1 MSQHSSSEERAGV
14 ADSRHRHKR
23 EREELTEEQ
32 ISKRSILVSNIPVT
46 MKKKHLIAGFSVIGH
61 IADIQMSVYNA
72 EEGASGG
79 SECLITYDKPMHA
92 IQAVTCLNNHL
103 THGSQISVSLVHS
116 SKKADPSES
125 ESMNHHVLILE
136 NVQKE
141 VTVDHIMSL
150 FSVFGVIESCKL
162 LRDGVMRV
170 SFTTS
175 DSAER
180 AIHAMNNFSLKGS
193 HLQIAFEE
201 DFVSRDLRAK
211 PNQPSQPVPQSQK
224 GEEIEAVGF
233 VDYAKPRKNREN
245 EAILNSC
252 IVLVTGFSEGDDLR
266 DAQNILELKRIA
278 TEQGKVGSVDAVCS
292 DQGHEVRGNQQGKES
307 VLSIRKL
314 VYSVY
319 RCYRV

>member
-1 MSQHSSSEERAGV
+1 
-14 ADSRHRHKR
+14 
-23 EREELTEEQ
+23 
-32 ISKRSILVSNIPVT
+32 
-46 MKKKHLIAGFSVIGH
+46 MKKVKAYSLDHFQKHLIAGFSVIGH
-61 IADIQMSVYNA
+61 IADIQMSAYNA

-103 THGSQISVSLVHS
+103 THGSQISVSLIHPS
-116 SKKADPSES
+116 HKAGPSES
-125 ESMNHHVLILE
+125 ESINQFTCLRSMSCSHVLILE

-141 VTVDHIMSL
+141 VTVDHILSL

-180 AIHAMNNFSLKGS
+180 AIHVQSLLCHNEAMNHFSLKGS

-201 DFVSRDLRAK
+201 DFRSRDLRATPK
-211 PNQPSQPVPQSQK
+211 QPSEAAPPSQK
-224 GEEIEAVGF
+224 NDEIEAVGF

-245 EAILNSC
+245 EAILNVGMRC
-252 IVLVTGFSEGDDLR
+252 DDHSELHRACYG
-266 DAQNILELKRIA
+266 ILGGR
-278 TEQGKVGSVDAVCS
+278 
-292 DQGHEVRGNQQGKES
+292 
-307 VLSIRKL
+307 
-314 VYSVY
+314 
-319 RCYRV
+319 